1 MVNTLVEGSSL
12 KAPQLIAFD
21 ADDTLWLNEPIY
33 TDTQKKF
40 NTIIQP
46 FLTSCNPDEILYQTE
61 MRNLKIFGYGI
72 KGFVLSMIETAI
84 EISNGKISSRDIGSI
99 INLGKEMI
107 NHPVLVL
114 DGVRETL
121 NDLSQHYKLMI
132 ITKGDLFDQESKIAR
147 SGLVDKFSHIE
158 IVTRKDSDIYSTIL
172 KKYKVT
178 ASQFLMVGNSLKSDI
193 LPVSDLGGHAV
204 HIPYDTTWQ
213 HEEVDVHE
221 IKQPYH
227 VLENINHLSEY
238 LEEYFDI
245 PIG

>member
-1 MVNTLVEGSSL
+1 VEGSRL

-33 TDTQKKF
+33 TDTQNKF
-40 NTIIQP
+40 NTIIRP
-46 FLTSCNPDEILYQTE
+46 FLTSGSPDEILYQTE
-61 MRNLKIFGYGI
+61 MKNLKIFGYGI
-72 KGFVLSMIETAI
+72 KGFILSMIETAI
-84 EISNGKISSRDIGSI
+84 EISDGKISSRDIGSI

-107 NHPVLVL
+107 NHPVLIL

-121 NDLSQHYKLMI
+121 TDLSQRYKLMI

-147 SGLVDKFSHIE
+147 SGLVDKFSYIE
-158 IVTRKDSDIYSTIL
+158 IVTRKDSDIYSAIL
-172 KKYKVT
+172 KKYKVI
-178 ASQFLMVGNSLKSDI
+178 ANQFLMIGNSLKSDI
-193 LPVSDLGGHAV
+193 LPVCDLGGHAV

-213 HEEVDVHE
+213 HEEVDVQA

-227 VLENINHLSEY
+227 VLENISHLPEY
-238 LEEYFDI
+238 LENYFDS